1 MLTTIFVFVVALI
14 TTKIHAQQACQL
26 TDPDILGPYYI
37 PGAPRSVEQLCAS
50 SPANDR
56 LVLTGQVVDYDSKC
70 TRGIANVKLDLWQVI
85 KNKKESNG
93 FS

>member
-1 MLTTIFVFVVALI
+1 MLTTIFVFVIALI
-14 TTKIHAQQACQL
+14 TTKVHAQQACQL

-70 TRGIANVKLDLWQVI
+70 TRGIPNVKLDLWQVI